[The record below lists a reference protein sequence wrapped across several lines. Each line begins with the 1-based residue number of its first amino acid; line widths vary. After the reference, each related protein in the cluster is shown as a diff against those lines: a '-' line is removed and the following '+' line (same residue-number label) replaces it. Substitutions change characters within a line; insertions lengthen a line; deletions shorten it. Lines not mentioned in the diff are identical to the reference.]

1 MDDAHRA
8 ARFCSA
14 RRKVHDLQRHPGS
27 DDIPIERELGQ
38 WAQFMGLH
46 MLPVCWPAPCVGA
59 NPLIDTQERDMN
71 DTAAHCRSQ
80 RRHTLTERQGRV
92 LARVFRA
99 RMPYAM
105 LAFLALTAAA
115 AIPELTMYPER
126 ASSYI
131 VVYAIEA
138 QVWLLALTLT
148 RNQPLSY
155 ARAVA
160 IAMGT
165 TLGMMTLI
173 TAYHGYTGAE
183 AHALLIALA
192 YVTVGAMLVFPWR
205 PRAQLAAATSSV
217 VAYVVGLSMGVQVTP
232 GIGVQV
238 TGLMIIAATTVATV
252 CMVEQYR
259 TRLMHL
265 ATLSYAWRRA
275 A

>member
-1 MDDAHRA
+1 MAD
-8 ARFCSA
+8 
-14 RRKVHDLQRHPGS
+14 RH
-27 DDIPIERELGQ
+27 
-38 WAQFMGLH
+38 
-46 MLPVCWPAPCVGA
+46 
-59 NPLIDTQERDMN
+59 
-71 DTAAHCRSQ
+71 
-80 RRHTLTERQGRV
+80 GRV

-115 AIPELTMYPER
+115 AIPELSMHPDR

-131 VVYAIEA
+131 VVYAVEA

-148 RNQPLSY
+148 RNQPPSY

-183 AHALLIALA
+183 AHTLLIALA

-205 PRAQLAAATSSV
+205 PGAQLVAAASSV
-217 VAYVVGLSMGVQVTP
+217 VAYVVGLSIGVQVTS

-238 TGLMIIAATTVATV
+238 TGLMIIAAITVATV
-252 CMVEQYR
+252 CMVDQYR
-259 TRLMHL
+259 NRLIQL
-265 ATLSYAWRRA
+265 ATASYVWRRA